1 MMVIMVKLFKDI
13 SINIK
18 IFNFFLVEFIIIFN
32 LVLRVL
38 QCYLLINGG
47 LEFL

>member
-18 IFNFFLVEFIIIFN
+18 IFFFGRVYYYFFLIWF
-32 LVLRVL
+32 
-38 QCYLLINGG
+38 
-47 LEFL
+47 

>member
-1 MMVIMVKLFKDI
+1 MIVFMVKLFKDI

-18 IFNFFLVEFIIIFN
+18 IFKFFFFGRVYYFFFFN

-38 QCYLLINGG
+38 
-47 LEFL
+47 